1 MLHLAEHQQVVEHS
15 GPKEKIN
22 MATALAALP
31 CKVIWSLSNNEMP
44 MLKLGNNTKVKYY
57 PHSCLWRD
65 RLMSRVV
72 KVRACNVIAS
82 RSSLCSGAQLG
93 PAK

>member
-1 MLHLAEHQQVVEHS
+1 MLLLAEHQQFAEHS

-44 MLKLGNNTKVKYY
+44 ILKVGDNTKVKYY
-57 PHSCLWRD
+57 PRSCL
-65 RLMSRVV
+65 
-72 KVRACNVIAS
+72 
-82 RSSLCSGAQLG
+82 
-93 PAK
+93 